1 MQRRVDF
8 RNRLRGAVVVL
19 SSLLV
24 ATGSSVVLTRL
35 LEKAF
40 EKDSELPEAE
50 QNDFAEF
57 IPDVLESE
65 RRWKHAFG
73 DSQDEL
79 ERLAHE
85 ALDEHD
91 AGNSQKL
98 DPTRV

>member
-1 MQRRVDF
+1 ML

-24 ATGSSVVLTRL
+24 ATGSPVVLTRL

-40 EKDSELPEAE
+40 EKDSELPGAE
-50 QNDFAEF
+50 QNEFAEL

-73 DSQDEL
+73 GSQDEL
-79 ERLAHE
+79 ERLADE
-85 ALDEHD
+85 ALDERE
-91 AGNSQKL
+91 AGDFQKL
-98 DPTRV
+98 DPNRV